1 MGIKHRKEEQME
13 ASPSSAPGLKRSLS
27 VWAAV
32 GLSVA
37 LMAPSMAANINPQGS
52 ALHAGRAV
60 PLTFLIAAVGV
71 LLVAY
76 SFVRLCQYFHHSG
89 SVYAFVGATL
99 GPRTGVVAG
108 WGLLGTYTF
117 YAVVTSA
124 AAGIFGTAFL
134 QEVGIWHNPP
144 TWAPFVLLAVALL
157 LALWL
162 AIMPARRGASVLLS
176 VEGTTVALILVVT
189 AVVLVRLLA
198 GNAPGGHT
206 FTLSVFSV
214 APGTASNELFLGVVF
229 GFLSFAGFEAAATL
243 GEEAHRPTRDIP
255 RAILGT
261 AIFGGLYFVIV
272 TAVEV
277 MGFGADPA
285 GVKAFTNSQSLLGD
299 LGSAYVGSWVGDVIT
314 LGTAIS
320 AFGCCLAC
328 VVGAAR
334 LVYAL
339 SRDTAG
345 PRGLGQSHSRWG
357 TPVWATL
364 AVVVA
369 AGIIVIVESAVAAQA
384 NAFNSFLWSGTI
396 GTLILLVVYVLASV
410 GCIMLVF
417 VRHKL
422 PVPMW
427 QIIVPIAGLVVL
439 GYTLYRN
446 VWPWP
451 AGAAA
456 WIPSISGIWLA
467 VAVIVVIFA
476 AGTARKLGAALA
488 AREGIRAPGTE
499 EPAPSLAAA
508 RDEPA

>member
-1 MGIKHRKEEQME
+1 MAVEGT
-13 ASPSSAPGLKRSLS
+13 PGLKRSLS
-27 VWAAV
+27 IWAAV

-52 ALHAGRAV
+52 STYAGRAV

-71 LLVAY
+71 LLVSY

-157 LALWL
+157 LALLL
-162 AIMPARRGASVLLS
+162 AIMPVRRGGHVLLT
-176 VEGTTVALILVVT
+176 VEGTTVALILIVT

-206 FTLSVFSV
+206 FTWSVFTV
-214 APGTASNELFLGVVF
+214 APGTSSSGLFLGVVF

-243 GEEAHRPTRDIP
+243 GEEARRPTRDIP
-255 RAILGT
+255 RAILGV
-261 AIFGGLYFVIV
+261 AVFGGVYFVVV
-272 TAVEV
+272 TAVEM
-277 MGFGADPA
+277 MGFGANAA
-285 GVKAFTNSQSLLGD
+285 GVKAFTTSPSLLGD
-299 LGSAYVGSWVGDVIT
+299 LGSTYVGHWVGDLIT
-314 LGTAIS
+314 LGTTFS

-328 VVGAAR
+328 VVGGAR
-334 LVYAL
+334 LLYAL
-339 SRDTAG
+339 SRDTSG

-357 TPVWATL
+357 TPAWATL
-364 AVVVA
+364 VVVVA
-369 AGIIVIVESAVAAQA
+369 TAIIVGIQAGVAASPA
-384 NAFNSFLWSGTI
+384 AFNSFLWSGTI
-396 GTLILLVVYVLASV
+396 GTLILLVVYVLASI
-410 GCIMLVF
+410 GCIILVF

-422 PVPMW
+422 PVPTW
-427 QIIVPIAGLVVL
+427 QIIIPIAGLVVL

-446 VWPWP
+446 VIPYPTGDSAWFPVV
-451 AGAAA
+451 AGV
-456 WIPSISGIWLA
+456 WLA
-467 VAVIVVIFA
+467 VAVVAVIVA

-488 AREGIRAPGTE
+488 AREGIKAPDETE
-499 EPAPSLAAA
+499 VPVPSQLAAA
-508 RDEPA
+508 GDEAS

>member
-1 MGIKHRKEEQME
+1 MAVEGT
-13 ASPSSAPGLKRSLS
+13 PGLKRSLS
-27 VWAAV
+27 IWAAV

-52 ALHAGRAV
+52 STYAGRAV

-71 LLVAY
+71 LLVSY

-157 LALWL
+157 LALLL
-162 AIMPARRGASVLLS
+162 AIMPVRRGGHVLLT
-176 VEGTTVALILVVT
+176 VEGTTVALILIVT

-206 FTLSVFSV
+206 FTWSVFTV
-214 APGTASNELFLGVVF
+214 APGTSSSGLFLGVVF

-243 GEEAHRPTRDIP
+243 GEEARRPTRDIP
-255 RAILGT
+255 RAIFGV
-261 AIFGGLYFVIV
+261 AVFGGVYFVVV
-272 TAVEV
+272 TAVEM
-277 MGFGADPA
+277 MGFGADAA
-285 GVKAFTNSQSLLGD
+285 GVKAFTSSPSLLGD
-299 LGSAYVGSWVGDVIT
+299 LGSTYVGHWVGDLIT
-314 LGTAIS
+314 LGTTFS

-328 VVGAAR
+328 VVGGAR
-334 LVYAL
+334 LLYAL

-357 TPVWATL
+357 TPAWATL
-364 AVVVA
+364 VVVA
-369 AGIIVIVESAVAAQA
+369 ATGIIVGIEAAVAASPA
-384 NAFNSFLWSGTI
+384 AFNSFLWSGTI
-396 GTLILLVVYVLASV
+396 GTLILLVVYVLASI
-410 GCIMLVF
+410 GCIILVF

-422 PVPMW
+422 PVPTW
-427 QIIVPIAGLVVL
+427 QIIIPIAGLVVL

-446 VWPWP
+446 VIPYPTGDSAWFPVV
-451 AGAAA
+451 AGV
-456 WIPSISGIWLA
+456 WLA
-467 VAVIVVIFA
+467 VAVVAVIVA

-488 AREGIRAPGTE
+488 AREGIKAPDETE
-499 EPAPSLAAA
+499 VPVPSQLAAA
-508 RDEPA
+508 GDEAS

>member
-1 MGIKHRKEEQME
+1 MAVEGT
-13 ASPSSAPGLKRSLS
+13 PGLKRSLS
-27 VWAAV
+27 IWAAV

-52 ALHAGRAV
+52 STYAGRAV

-71 LLVAY
+71 LLVSY

-157 LALWL
+157 LALLL
-162 AIMPARRGASVLLS
+162 AIMPVRRGGHVLLT
-176 VEGTTVALILVVT
+176 VEGTTVALILIVT

-206 FTLSVFSV
+206 FTWSVFTV
-214 APGTASNELFLGVVF
+214 APGTSSSGLFLGVVF

-243 GEEAHRPTRDIP
+243 GEEARRPTRDIP
-255 RAILGT
+255 RAILGV
-261 AIFGGLYFVIV
+261 AVFGGVYFVVV
-272 TAVEV
+272 TAVEM
-277 MGFGADPA
+277 MGFGANAA
-285 GVKAFTNSQSLLGD
+285 GVKAFTTSPSLLGD
-299 LGSAYVGSWVGDVIT
+299 LGSTYVGHWVGDLIT
-314 LGTAIS
+314 LGTTFS

-328 VVGAAR
+328 VVGGAR
-334 LVYAL
+334 LLYAL

-357 TPVWATL
+357 TPAWATL
-364 AVVVA
+364 VVVA
-369 AGIIVIVESAVAAQA
+369 ATGVIVGIQAAVAASPA
-384 NAFNSFLWSGTI
+384 AFNSFLWSGTI
-396 GTLILLVVYVLASV
+396 GTLILLVAYVLASI

-422 PVPMW
+422 PVPTW
-427 QIIVPIAGLVVL
+427 QIVIPIAGLVVL

-446 VWPWP
+446 VIPYP
-451 AGAAA
+451 TGDAA
-456 WIPSISGIWLA
+456 WFPVVAGVWLVVA
-467 VAVIVVIFA
+467 IVAVIVA
-476 AGTARKLGAALA
+476 PRTARKLGAALA
-488 AREGIRAPGTE
+488 AREGIEAP
-499 EPAPSLAAA
+499 ARPSQCRPSATAG
-508 RDEPA
+508 RRGV

>member
-1 MGIKHRKEEQME
+1 ME
-13 ASPSSAPGLKRSLS
+13 VSPSSTPGLKRSLS
-27 VWAAV
+27 IWAAV

-52 ALHAGRAV
+52 ATYAGRAV

-134 QEVGIWHNPP
+134 QAVGIWHNPP
-144 TWAPFVLLAVALL
+144 TWAPFVLLAVALV
-157 LALWL
+157 LALVL
-162 AIMPARRGASVLLS
+162 AIMPVKRGGHVLLS
-176 VEGTTVALILVVT
+176 VEGTTVALILIVT

-206 FTLSVFSV
+206 FTLSVFTV
-214 APGTASNELFLGVVF
+214 APGTSSSGLFLGVVF

-243 GEEAHRPTRDIP
+243 GEEANRPTRDIP
-255 RAILGT
+255 RAILFT
-261 AIFGGLYFVIV
+261 AIFGGLYFVVV

-277 MGFGADPA
+277 MGFGTGPA
-285 GVKAFTNSQSLLGD
+285 GVKAFTTSPSLLGD
-299 LGSAYVGSWVGDVIT
+299 LGSTYVGNWVGDVIT
-314 LGTAIS
+314 LGTTIS

-334 LVYAL
+334 LLYAL

-345 PRGLGQSHSRWG
+345 PRGLGQSSSRWG

-364 AVVVA
+364 AIVA
-369 AGIIVIVESAVAAQA
+369 MAGVIVIIETAVAAQPA
-384 NAFNSFLWSGTI
+384 AFNSFLWSGTI
-396 GTLILLVVYVLASV
+396 GTLILLVVYVLATV

-422 PVPMW
+422 PVPTW
-427 QIIVPIAGLVVL
+427 QIVVPIAALVVL

-446 VWPWP
+446 VIPYPTGTPKWFPVVS
-451 AGAAA
+451 GA
-456 WIPSISGIWLA
+456 WLVA
-467 VAVIVVIFA
+467 AVIAVIFA
-476 AGTARKLGAALA
+476 PGTARKLGAALA
-488 AREGIRAPGTE
+488 AREGIAAPGADDTG
-499 EPAPSLAAA
+499 AGRHRLTAV
-508 RDEPA
+508 RDEAP

>member
-1 MGIKHRKEEQME
+1 ME

-52 ALHAGRAV
+52 ATYAGRAV

-117 YAVVTSA
+117 YAVVTAS

-144 TWAPFVLLAVALL
+144 SWAPFVLLAVALALVL
-157 LALWL
+157 LL
-162 AIMPARRGASVLLS
+162 AIMPARRGAGVLLT
-176 VEGTTVALILVVT
+176 VEGTTVGLILIVT

-206 FTLSVFSV
+206 FTWSVFSV
-214 APGTASNELFLGVVF
+214 SPGTSSSDLFLGVVF

-243 GEEAHRPTRDIP
+243 GEEANRPTRDIP

-261 AIFGGLYFVIV
+261 AVFGGLYFVIV
-272 TAVEV
+272 TAVEM
-277 MGFGADPA
+277 MGFGAGAA
-285 GVKAFTNSQSLLGD
+285 GVKAFTASPSLLGD
-299 LGSAYVGSWVGDVIT
+299 LGSSYVGHWVGDVIT
-314 LGTAIS
+314 LGTTVS

-334 LVYAL
+334 LLYAL

-345 PRGLGQSHSRWG
+345 PRGLGRGSRWG
-357 TPVWATL
+357 TPAWATL
-364 AVVVA
+364 VIVGM
-369 AGIIVIVESAVAAQA
+369 AGVIVIIYTTAAHA
-384 NAFNSFLWSGTI
+384 TAFDSFLWSGTI
-396 GTLILLVVYVLASV
+396 GTLILLVVYVLATV

-427 QIIVPIAGLVVL
+427 QIVVPIAGLVVL

-446 VWPWP
+446 VYPYP
-451 AGAAA
+451 TGAARWFPVVSGA
-456 WIPSISGIWLA
+456 WLVAAVLA
-467 VAVIVVIFA
+467 VLFA
-476 AGTARKLGAALA
+476 AGTARKLGEALA
-488 AREGIRAPGTE
+488 AREGIAAPGVE
-499 EPAPSLAAA
+499 EPAPRLAAA
-508 RDEPA
+508 RDEAP

>member
-1 MGIKHRKEEQME
+1 MAVEGT
-13 ASPSSAPGLKRSLS
+13 PGLKRSLS
-27 VWAAV
+27 IWAAV

-52 ALHAGRAV
+52 STYAGRAV

-71 LLVAY
+71 LLVSY

-157 LALWL
+157 LALLL
-162 AIMPARRGASVLLS
+162 AIMPVRRGGHVLLT
-176 VEGTTVALILVVT
+176 VEGTTVALILIVT

-206 FTLSVFSV
+206 FTWSVFTV
-214 APGTASNELFLGVVF
+214 APGTSSSGLFLGVVF

-243 GEEAHRPTRDIP
+243 GEEARRPTRDIP
-255 RAILGT
+255 RAILGV
-261 AIFGGLYFVIV
+261 AVFGGVYFVVV
-272 TAVEV
+272 TAVEM
-277 MGFGADPA
+277 MGFGANAA
-285 GVKAFTNSQSLLGD
+285 GVKAFTTSPSLLGD
-299 LGSAYVGSWVGDVIT
+299 LGSTYVGHWVGDLIT
-314 LGTAIS
+314 LGTTFS

-328 VVGAAR
+328 VVGGAR
-334 LVYAL
+334 LLYAL

-357 TPVWATL
+357 TPAWATL
-364 AVVVA
+364 VVVVA
-369 AGIIVIVESAVAAQA
+369 TGIIVGIEAAVAASPA
-384 NAFNSFLWSGTI
+384 AFNSFLWSGTI
-396 GTLILLVVYVLASV
+396 GTLILLVVYVLASI
-410 GCIMLVF
+410 GCIILVF

-422 PVPMW
+422 PVPTW
-427 QIIVPIAGLVVL
+427 QIIIPIAGLVVL

-446 VWPWP
+446 VIPYPTGDSAWFPVV
-451 AGAAA
+451 AGV
-456 WIPSISGIWLA
+456 WLA
-467 VAVIVVIFA
+467 VAVVAVIVA

-488 AREGIRAPGTE
+488 AREGIKAPDETE
-499 EPAPSLAAA
+499 VPVPSQLAAA
-508 RDEPA
+508 GDEAS

>member
-1 MGIKHRKEEQME
+1 MAVEGT
-13 ASPSSAPGLKRSLS
+13 PGLKRSLS
-27 VWAAV
+27 IWAAV

-52 ALHAGRAV
+52 STYAGRAV

-71 LLVAY
+71 LLVSY

-157 LALWL
+157 LALLL
-162 AIMPARRGASVLLS
+162 AIMPVRRGGHVLLT
-176 VEGTTVALILVVT
+176 VEGTTVALILIVT

-206 FTLSVFSV
+206 FTWSVFTV
-214 APGTASNELFLGVVF
+214 APGTSSSGLFLGVVF

-243 GEEAHRPTRDIP
+243 GEEARRPTRDIP
-255 RAILGT
+255 RAILGV
-261 AIFGGLYFVIV
+261 AVFGGVYFVVV
-272 TAVEV
+272 TAVEM
-277 MGFGADPA
+277 MGFGANAA
-285 GVKAFTNSQSLLGD
+285 GVKAFTNSPSLLGD
-299 LGSAYVGSWVGDVIT
+299 LGSTYVGHWVGDLIT
-314 LGTAIS
+314 LGTTFS

-328 VVGAAR
+328 VVGGAR
-334 LVYAL
+334 LLYAL
-339 SRDTAG
+339 SRDTSG

-357 TPVWATL
+357 TPAWATL
-364 AVVVA
+364 VVVVA
-369 AGIIVIVESAVAAQA
+369 TGIIVGIQAAVAASPA
-384 NAFNSFLWSGTI
+384 AFNSFLWSGTI
-396 GTLILLVVYVLASV
+396 GTLILLVVYVLASI
-410 GCIMLVF
+410 GCIILVF

-422 PVPMW
+422 PVPTW
-427 QIIVPIAGLVVL
+427 QIIVPIAGLLVL

-446 VWPWP
+446 VIPYPTGDSAWFPVV
-451 AGAAA
+451 AGV
-456 WIPSISGIWLA
+456 WLA
-467 VAVIVVIFA
+467 VAVVAVIVA

-488 AREGIRAPGTE
+488 AREGIKAPDETE
-499 EPAPSLAAA
+499 VQVPSQLAAA
-508 RDEPA
+508 GEEAS

>member
-1 MGIKHRKEEQME
+1 
-13 ASPSSAPGLKRSLS
+13 
-27 VWAAV
+27 
-32 GLSVA
+32 
-37 LMAPSMAANINPQGS
+37 MAANINPQGS
-52 ALHAGRAV
+52 ATYAGRAV

-134 QEVGIWHNPP
+134 QAVGIWHNPP
-144 TWAPFVLLAVALL
+144 TWAPFVLLAVALV
-157 LALWL
+157 LALVL
-162 AIMPARRGASVLLS
+162 AIMPVKRGGHVLLS
-176 VEGTTVALILVVT
+176 VEGTTVALILIVT

-206 FTLSVFSV
+206 FTLSVFTV
-214 APGTASNELFLGVVF
+214 APGTSSSGLFLGVVF

-243 GEEAHRPTRDIP
+243 GEEANRPTRDIP
-255 RAILGT
+255 RAILFT
-261 AIFGGLYFVIV
+261 AIFGGLYFVVV

-277 MGFGADPA
+277 MGFGTGPA
-285 GVKAFTNSQSLLGD
+285 GVKAFTTSPSLLGD
-299 LGSAYVGSWVGDVIT
+299 LGSTYVGNWVGDVIT
-314 LGTAIS
+314 LGTTIS

-334 LVYAL
+334 LLYAL

-345 PRGLGQSHSRWG
+345 PRGLGQSSSRWG

-364 AVVVA
+364 AIVA
-369 AGIIVIVESAVAAQA
+369 MAGVIVIIETAVAAQPA
-384 NAFNSFLWSGTI
+384 AFNSFLWSGTI
-396 GTLILLVVYVLASV
+396 GTLILLVVYVLATV

-422 PVPMW
+422 PVPTW
-427 QIIVPIAGLVVL
+427 QIVVPIAALVVL

-446 VWPWP
+446 VIPYPTGTPKWFPVVS
-451 AGAAA
+451 GA
-456 WIPSISGIWLA
+456 WLVA
-467 VAVIVVIFA
+467 AVIAVIFA
-476 AGTARKLGAALA
+476 PGTARKLGAALA
-488 AREGIRAPGTE
+488 AREGIAAPGADDTG
-499 EPAPSLAAA
+499 AGRHRLTAV
-508 RDEPA
+508 RDEAP

>member
-1 MGIKHRKEEQME
+1 MAVEGT
-13 ASPSSAPGLKRSLS
+13 PGLKRSLS
-27 VWAAV
+27 IWAAV

-52 ALHAGRAV
+52 STYAGRAV

-71 LLVAY
+71 LLVSY

-157 LALWL
+157 LALLL
-162 AIMPARRGASVLLS
+162 AIMPVRRGGHVLLT
-176 VEGTTVALILVVT
+176 VEGTTVALILIVT

-206 FTLSVFSV
+206 FTWSVFTV
-214 APGTASNELFLGVVF
+214 APGTTSSGLFLGVVF

-243 GEEAHRPTRDIP
+243 GEEARRPTRDIP
-255 RAILGT
+255 RAIFGV
-261 AIFGGLYFVIV
+261 AVFGGVYFVVV
-272 TAVEV
+272 TAVEM
-277 MGFGADPA
+277 MGFGADAA
-285 GVKAFTNSQSLLGD
+285 GVKAFTSSPSLLGD
-299 LGSAYVGSWVGDVIT
+299 LGSTYVGHWVGDLIT
-314 LGTAIS
+314 LGTTFS

-328 VVGAAR
+328 VVGGAR
-334 LVYAL
+334 LLYAL

-357 TPVWATL
+357 TPAWATL
-364 AVVVA
+364 VVVVA
-369 AGIIVIVESAVAAQA
+369 TGIIVGIEAGVAASPA
-384 NAFNSFLWSGTI
+384 AFNSFLWSGTI
-396 GTLILLVVYVLASV
+396 GTLILLVVYVLASI
-410 GCIMLVF
+410 GCIILVF

-422 PVPMW
+422 PVPTW
-427 QIIVPIAGLVVL
+427 QIIIPIAGLVVL

-446 VWPWP
+446 VIPYPTGDSAWFPVV
-451 AGAAA
+451 AGV
-456 WIPSISGIWLA
+456 WLA
-467 VAVIVVIFA
+467 VAVVAVIVA

-488 AREGIRAPGTE
+488 AREGIKAPDETE
-499 EPAPSLAAA
+499 VQVPSQLAAA
-508 RDEPA
+508 GDEAS